1 MSPFLYGCKFM
12 LVNLLI
18 YSKKVKSTPSKYP
31 RKPGM
36 PNKQP
41 IQ

>member
-18 YSKKVKSTPSKYP
+18 YSNEGKETVLA
-31 RKPGM
+31 
-36 PNKQP
+36 ND
-41 IQ
+41 